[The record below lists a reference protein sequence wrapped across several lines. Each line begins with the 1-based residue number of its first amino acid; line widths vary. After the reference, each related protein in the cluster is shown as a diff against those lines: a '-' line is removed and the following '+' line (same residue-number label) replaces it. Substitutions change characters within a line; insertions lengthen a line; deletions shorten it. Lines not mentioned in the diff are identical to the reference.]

1 MQTCKVRDLIDIVIY
16 YNGIKI
22 TEYHWKAKYQLLK
35 EKKHRKCA
43 MATIFLYF
51 IFKLRL
57 MEIFLGILKIFLA
70 SA

>member
-35 EKKHRKCA
+35 EKNTEHAQWRQSFY
-43 MATIFLYF
+43 MLSSNY
-51 IFKLRL
+51 
-57 MEIFLGILKIFLA
+57 G
-70 SA
+70 